1 MERSGAAAVRQLLP
15 FDRKIP
21 AAGQENRIEKTEVCC
36 GREFSA
42 AVFLCLLKI
51 ASEVFFIRH

>member
-1 MERSGAAAVRQLLP
+1 MERSGAAAVYQLLT

-36 GREFSA
+36 GREIFCRS
-42 AVFLCLLKI
+42 
-51 ASEVFFIRH
+51 FFMFIENCF